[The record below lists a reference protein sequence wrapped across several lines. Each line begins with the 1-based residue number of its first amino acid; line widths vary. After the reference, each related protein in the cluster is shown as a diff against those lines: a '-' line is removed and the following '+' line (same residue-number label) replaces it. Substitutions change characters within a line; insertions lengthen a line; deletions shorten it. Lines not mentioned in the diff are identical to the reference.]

1 MSMHTITFFANKGG
15 SGRTVATMALASGF
29 LAQGKRVAVMDCTDL
44 AGCNPNGPH
53 PSTLQNWTK
62 QMAACKFRPPRL
74 QLIECRTP
82 EEVEDS
88 GAAAD
93 ERGIDILLIDTAAR
107 IREPQI
113 AALGV
118 ADLVIAPAISPFEA
132 RCILDGI
139 DEYLGPT
146 EDLMCL
152 VNGCRNGAAEAAE
165 TRRTF
170 GHHTVFLSE
179 LPWAEALSDQILNGD
194 IGHFTSSL
202 ACRPDKPG
210 FARYREAQFAWTAVQ
225 RLAFEVE
232 FALNGHRLEPF
243 DGLSAYPIKRK
254 AVA

>member
-1 MSMHTITFFANKGG
+1 MHTITFFANKGG

-44 AGCNPNGPH
+44 AGCNPNGPF
-53 PSTLQNWTK
+53 PSTLQNWM
-62 QMAACKFRPPRL
+62 QRMAACKFRPPRL
-74 QLIECRTP
+74 ELIECRTP

-139 DEYLGPT
+139 DEYLGPAILSRLREPCSGPT
-146 EDLMCL
+146 VVMTHHLPVRQL
-152 VNGCRNGAAEAAE
+152 ISPA
-165 TRRTF
+165 RTIG
-170 GHHTVFLSE
+170 GHEKRAMT
-179 LPWAEALSDQILNGD
+179 N
-194 IGHFTSSL
+194 
-202 ACRPDKPG
+202 G
-210 FARYREAQFAWTAVQ
+210 FACDLWDEIRAFDIHTWIWGHSHEGQTWRGEGEHGPIHFCTNQ
-225 RLAFEVE
+225 RGYPGEGVT
-232 FALNGHRLEPF
+232 F
-243 DGLSAYPIKRK
+243 DPAYQIQI
-254 AVA
+254 